1 MALAFLPAAHIR
13 PVFRQLKMR
22 ASSQKLVDL
31 CDYMERQWMSHSI
44 FTVVSWCVFNQ
55 SVRTNNNVEGWHRRM
70 NLRTS
75 DQQLGLYKLIPAL
88 HKQASLLSLH
98 AQLLHYGKLTRF
110 VKKSASADQA
120 EIFAAWRLYKEGQ
133 LSPTGLLTMC
143 SRVYAPSVFE

>member
-1 MALAFLPAAHIR
+1 MALAILPAAHIR

-70 NLRTS
+70 NVQTS
-75 DQQLGLYKLIPAL
+75 DQQLGLYKLI
-88 HKQASLLSLH
+88 
-98 AQLLHYGKLTRF
+98 
-110 VKKSASADQA
+110 
-120 EIFAAWRLYKEGQ
+120 Q
-133 LSPTGLLTMC
+133 LSIKKPVSCRST
-143 SRVYAPSVFE
+143 PSSSMMENSQDL